1 MENKKPFD
9 ILFIEDEDALRENY
23 VRYLKR
29 HFRNVYEAEDGEK
42 AYKIY
47 KEKKPHILIIDINIP
62 KLNGLELLTKIR
74 ENDHTTKAI
83 MLTAQSGKNDLL
95 DAVSLKLT
103 KYLIKPVTRDEL
115 KGALNSAVNELSNFD
130 VSSKKILLLK
140 DLFSWDYDVRELLEN
155 NKPITLTNK
164 ERKILSFMFSNISK
178 TFTYNEIIYDVW
190 TDDDEEDKLD
200 ALKTIIKNL
209 RKKLPYDT
217 IVNVYGSGYKIE
229 TT

>member
-9 ILFIEDEDALRENY
+9 ILFVEDEDALRENY

-29 HFRNVYEAEDGEK
+29 HFRNVYEAGDGEK
-42 AYKIY
+42 AYNIY
-47 KEKKPHILIIDINIP
+47 KEKKTHILIIDINIP
-62 KLNGLELLTKIR
+62 KLNGLELLTRIR
-74 ENDHTTKAI
+74 EFDHTTKAI

-115 KGALNSAVNELSNFD
+115 KSALNLAVSELSNFD
-130 VSSKKILLLK
+130 VSSKRILLLK
-140 DLFSWDYDVRELLEN
+140 DMFSWDYSSRELLQN

-164 ERKILSFMFSNISK
+164 ERKIFSLILSNISK
-178 TFTYNEIIYDVW
+178 TVTYDEIIYNVW
-190 TDDDEEDKLD
+190 ADDDDEDKSD

-209 RKKLPYDT
+209 RKKLPDDT
-217 IVNVYGSGYKIE
+217 IRNVYGRGYKVE
-229 TT
+229 PA

>member
-9 ILFIEDEDALRENY
+9 ILFVEDEDALRENY

-42 AYKIY
+42 AYTIY

-62 KLNGLELLTKIR
+62 KLNGLDLLTKIR
-74 ENDHTTKAI
+74 EYDHTTKAI

-95 DAVSLKLT
+95 EAVSLKLT
-103 KYLIKPVTRDEL
+103 KYLIKPISRDEL
-115 KGALNSAVNELSNFD
+115 KGALNLAVSELSNFD
-130 VSSKKILLLK
+130 VSSKKVLLLK
-140 DLFSWDYDVRELLEN
+140 DLFSWDYNSRELLEN

-164 ERKILSFMFSNISK
+164 ERKILSLLLSNISK
-178 TFTYNEIIYDVW
+178 RFTYDEIIYYVW
-190 TDDDEEDKLD
+190 ADDEEDKLD

-209 RKKLPYDT
+209 RKKLPNDT
-217 IVNVYGSGYKIE
+217 ILNLYGTGYKIE

>member
-9 ILFIEDEDALRENY
+9 ILFVEDEDALRENY

-29 HFRNVYEAEDGEK
+29 HFRNVYEAQDGEK

-62 KLNGLELLTKIR
+62 KLNGLDLLTKIR
-74 ENDHTTKAI
+74 EHDHTTKAI

-95 DAVSLKLT
+95 EAVSLKLT

-115 KGALNSAVNELSNFD
+115 KGALNLAVSELSNFD

-140 DLFSWDYDVRELLEN
+140 DLFAWDYNLRELLEN

-164 ERKILSFMFSNISK
+164 ERKILSLLFCNIGK

-190 TDDDEEDKLD
+190 LDDDKEDKSD

-209 RKKLPYDT
+209 RKKLPNET
-217 IVNVYGSGYKIE
+217 IVNVYGSGYKVEI
-229 TT
+229 T

>member
-9 ILFIEDEDALRENY
+9 ILFVEDEDALRENY

-62 KLNGLELLTKIR
+62 KINGLELLRKIR
-74 ENDHTTKAI
+74 EYDHTTKAI
-83 MLTAQSGKNDLL
+83 MLTAQSGNNDLL
-95 DAVSLKLT
+95 EAVSLKLT

-115 KGALNSAVNELSNFD
+115 KGALNLAVDELSNFD
-130 VSSKKILLLK
+130 VLSKKILFLK
-140 DLFSWDYDVRELLEN
+140 DQFSWDYNSRELFQN
-155 NKPITLTNK
+155 NEPIILTNK
-164 ERKILSFMFSNISK
+164 ERKILSLILSNISK
-178 TFTYNEIIYDVW
+178 TFTYDEIIYYVW
-190 TDDDEEDKLD
+190 ADDNDEDKSD

-229 TT
+229 IT